1 MGPKGRARAGG
12 AVGTWY
18 NSFYI
23 VRVAQFR
30 DGTGGSGRWRR
41 NMVQQLLHSQG
52 GQGLEKERAGRKG
65 RNDFY
70 IVRGQSLQTERV
82 A

>member
-41 NMVQQLLHSQG
+41 NMVQQLNYIVRGAKFREGVCGIVNIVQQLLHSQG
-52 GQGLEKERAGRKG
+52 DK
-65 RNDFY
+65 
-70 IVRGQSLQTERV
+70 V
-82 A
+82 

>member
-23 VRVAQFR
+23 VRVAKFR

-41 NMVQQLLHSQG
+41 NMVQQL
-52 GQGLEKERAGRKG
+52 
-65 RNDFY
+65 NY
-70 IVRGQSLQTERV
+70 IVRGAKFRAGLGGIVKMVQQQLPSQGAKV
-82 A
+82 